1 MKHEKG
7 QDIVEFALL
16 LPVFILI
23 LTGIIYVGF
32 LFGDYMT
39 LNDIARTAARE
50 TAVMQDSS
58 DDIASGE
65 TKYKKVE
72 QYYDQFLYD
81 TQHDPNKKQL
91 ITILY
96 LYERGNF
103 HVYEPGNTK
112 VPDAPKDSLTVDVVM
127 KLNRGQGFVN
137 ALENLGLID
146 ADNYDYEITYHMY
159 DEYPSKNNVS

>member
-1 MKHEKG
+1 MKAQKG

-16 LPVFILI
+16 LPIFLLI
-23 LTGIIYVGF
+23 ICGIIYVGF
-32 LFGDYMT
+32 LFSDYMT
-39 LNDIARTAARE
+39 LSTLARTAARE

-58 DDIASGE
+58 DDISRGE

-72 QYYDQFLYD
+72 KDYDQFLYD

-91 ITILY
+91 ITTLY
-96 LYERGNF
+96 LYERNNF
-103 HVYEPGNTK
+103 HVYEPGNPK
-112 VPDAPKDSLTVDVVM
+112 ALDAPKDSLTVDVVM

-137 ALENLGLID
+137 ALENLGILD

-159 DEYPSKNNVS
+159 DEYPTTSS